1 MRFSISP
8 TIKLNSLGTDYDH
21 KEREDNIMAS
31 KEKAA
36 RLEQKVYWE
45 EKLNQR
51 LSLMADK
58 GAESE
63 KIAKDTTV
71 RKLRAKMRETDK
83 RLKVIEGKEKK
94 LEAMAKIKAE
104 KLAAPKKEQ
113 GKKGKKSEEKPGD
126 SKRQKKKKE
135 KKESKESKEIKEI
148 KDKD

>member
-1 MRFSISP
+1 M
-8 TIKLNSLGTDYDH
+8 G
-21 KEREDNIMAS
+21 S

-51 LSLMADK
+51 LSLLTDK

-71 RKLRAKMRETDK
+71 KKLRAKVRETDK
-83 RLKVIEGKEKK
+83 RLRAIEGKEKK
-94 LEAMAKIKAE
+94 LEEMAKIKAE
-104 KLAAPKKEQ
+104 KLAAPKKE
-113 GKKGKKSEEKPGD
+113 KKGKTPEEKTGK
-126 SKRQKKKKE
+126 SKRQQKKKK
-135 KKESKESKEIKEI
+135 KKESKESKES

>member
-1 MRFSISP
+1 
-8 TIKLNSLGTDYDH
+8 
-21 KEREDNIMAS
+21 MAS

-36 RLEQKVYWE
+36 RLEQRVYWE

-83 RLKVIEGKEKK
+83 RLMAIEEKEKK
-94 LEAMAKIKAE
+94 LEEMARVKAE
-104 KLAAPKKEQ
+104 KLAAPKKE
-113 GKKGKKSEEKPGD
+113 KKGKISEEKPGK
-126 SKRQKKKKE
+126 SKRQQKKKGKKEKKE
-135 KKESKESKEIKEI
+135 KKESKESK
-148 KDKD
+148 DKD

>member
-1 MRFSISP
+1 MRYSISP
-8 TIKLNSLGTDYDH
+8 TMKLNDPGSDYEY

-36 RLEQKVYWE
+36 RLEQRVHWE

-71 RKLRAKMRETDK
+71 RKLRAKMRETGK
-83 RLKVIEGKEKK
+83 RLRAIEEKEKK
-94 LEAMAKIKAE
+94 LAEMAKVKAE
-104 KLAAPKKEQ
+104 KLAAPKKE
-113 GKKGKKSEEKPGD
+113 KKREISEEKPAK
-126 SKRQKKKKE
+126 SKRQQKKKE
-135 KKESKESKEIKEI
+135 KKQS
-148 KDKD
+148 KDKG